1 MTMEIKV
8 YYRKK
13 IRVKKI
19 EIDHIPKC
27 FQLPRSVVS
36 SKRRTDFS
44 FGMCCFKDMSNDA
57 VSGTVDPSPAKSTK
71 SQNRRRKT
79 VTKGKHVSLTY
90 VKSFGGKAHLQPCSK
105 RKDEDSDDDAL
116 ELSPT
121 KSQLTENSDVAD
133 GSNDQ
138 LSERDSSP
146 SSNKAGTNST
156 GRARSQRER
165 KRKVHFDEVSCPVY
179 TSRKV
184 RRFKV
189 MRSLG
194 LAAPVGSPFNSSSMH
209 F

>member
-1 MTMEIKV
+1 
-8 YYRKK
+8 
-13 IRVKKI
+13 
-19 EIDHIPKC
+19 
-27 FQLPRSVVS
+27 
-36 SKRRTDFS
+36 
-44 FGMCCFKDMSNDA
+44 MCEN
-57 VSGTVDPSPAKSTK
+57 
-71 SQNRRRKT
+71 
-79 VTKGKHVSLTY
+79 
-90 VKSFGGKAHLQPCSK
+90 

-133 GSNDQ
+133 GCNDQ
-138 LSERDSSP
+138 LSERESSL

-165 KRKVHFDEVSCPVY
+165 KRKVHFDEVSCPLY